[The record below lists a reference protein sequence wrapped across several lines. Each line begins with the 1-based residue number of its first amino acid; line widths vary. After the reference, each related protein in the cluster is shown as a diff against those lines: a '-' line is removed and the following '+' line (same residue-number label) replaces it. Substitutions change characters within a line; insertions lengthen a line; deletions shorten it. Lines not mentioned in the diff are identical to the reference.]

1 MARPEFEGMWNKF
14 ERYVVPKEV
23 VVDVIK
29 GNKVSKMEQDIMR
42 DKLDR
47 QRDNIVQ
54 PQIAAGRE
62 FKGKSSFNSKPTVVH
77 FKVRPI
83 CKFQVSMLLLVRYQ
97 VSRPDLCL
105 PEFNLVGSILLHIA
119 VQVVPV
125 ALSCIPSSKFH
136 SSSNPTICRILMLVK
151 HTRRKSR

>member
-77 FKVRPI
+77 FKVRQI
-83 CKFQVSMLLLVRYQ
+83 CTFQVSMLLLLQYH

-105 PEFNLVGSILLHIA
+105 PEFNLVCSILLHIA
-119 VQVVPV
+119 IQVVPV

-151 HTRRKSR
+151 HTRRKSH

>member
-77 FKVRPI
+77 FKVRQI
-83 CKFQVSMLLLVRYQ
+83 CTFQVSMLLLFQYH

-105 PEFNLVGSILLHIA
+105 PEFNLVCSILFHIA
-119 VQVVPV
+119 IQVVPV

>member
-1 MARPEFEGMWNKF
+1 MCSS
-14 ERYVVPKEV
+14 
-23 VVDVIK
+23 DL
-29 GNKVSKMEQDIMR
+29 KVSKMEQDIMR

-77 FKVRPI
+77 FKVRQI
-83 CKFQVSMLLLVRYQ
+83 CTFQVSMLLLLQYH
-97 VSRPDLCL
+97 VSWPDLCL
-105 PEFNLVGSILLHIA
+105 PEFNVVGSILLPI
-119 VQVVPV
+119 VIQVVPV

>member
-83 CKFQVSMLLLVRYQ
+83 CTFQVSMLLLLLYH

-119 VQVVPV
+119 IQVVPV

-151 HTRRKSR
+151 HTRRKSH

>member
-77 FKVRPI
+77 FKVRQI
-83 CKFQVSMLLLVRYQ
+83 CTFEVSMLLLLQYHF
-97 VSRPDLCL
+97 SRPDLCL

-119 VQVVPV
+119 IQVVPV
-125 ALSCIPSSKFH
+125 ALSCILSSKFH

-151 HTRRKSR
+151 HTRRKSH

>member
-77 FKVRPI
+77 FKVRQI
-83 CKFQVSMLLLVRYQ
+83 CTFQVSMLLLVRYQ
-97 VSRPDLCL
+97 VSRPDLCV
-105 PEFNLVGSILLHIA
+105 PEFNHVCSIL
-119 VQVVPV
+119 
-125 ALSCIPSSKFH
+125 SC
-136 SSSNPTICRILMLVK
+136 CILLF
-151 HTRRKSR
+151 R